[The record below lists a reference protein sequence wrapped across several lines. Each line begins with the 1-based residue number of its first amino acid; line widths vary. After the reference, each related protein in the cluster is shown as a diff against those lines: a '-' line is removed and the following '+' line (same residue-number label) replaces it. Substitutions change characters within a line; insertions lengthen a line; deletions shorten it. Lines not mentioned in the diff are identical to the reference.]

1 MTLEKMPECV
11 EWVINHF
18 DGDWGKFNEF
28 IEDNRRAGTWVDD
41 LMCSATALYL
51 GIFYLYLLDPI
62 GSLVFTIVKL
72 RERVREG
79 LCKGRSLKVHNLS
92 LDLTINI
99 FWLKLDEQGRLLKL
113 HPAHTLKPCTH
124 SETLHTSCGTHG
136 HILQQPCNPDNGQC
150 EKNTIPQCIVIL

>member
-28 IEDNRRAGTWVDD
+28 IEDNRRAGTWVDH

-51 GIFYLYLLDPI
+51 GIFYFYFLDLI

-79 LCKGRSLKVHNLS
+79 LCNSKSLKVHKLS
-92 LDLTINI
+92 LDLTLN
-99 FWLKLDEQGRLLKL
+99 LV
-113 HPAHTLKPCTH
+113 ATTH
-124 SETLHTSCGTHG
+124 LPTILNTSHYRTNRTHLAKFYP
-136 HILQQPCNPDNGQC
+136 ILM
-150 EKNTIPQCIVIL
+150 